1 MLSCEHCEIF
11 KSTYFEE
18 HLQTTA
24 SADHLINP
32 SHATGVF
39 LHSLK
44 VSEISGMKWL
54 NSLA

>member
-24 SADHLINP
+24 SADDLINP
-32 SHATGVF
+32 SRSTGVF
-39 LHSLK
+39 LHPLK
-44 VSEISGMKWL
+44 ISEISGMKWL

>member
-24 SADHLINP
+24 SADDLINP
-32 SHATGVF
+32 SRATGVF
-39 LHSLK
+39 LHPLK
-44 VSEISGMKWL
+44 ISEISGMKWL